1 MSQDLRFTI
10 FISSVEV
17 TRTLVR
23 EGVDYY
29 DYLMSLGDERVESWG
44 LMYSP
49 IPTILITMA
58 YLLSKSENRQ

>member
-1 MSQDLRFTI
+1 M
-10 FISSVEV
+10 

-29 DYLMSLGDERVESWG
+29 DYLISLGDERVESWG

-58 YLLSKSENRQ
+58 YLLSKSENRK